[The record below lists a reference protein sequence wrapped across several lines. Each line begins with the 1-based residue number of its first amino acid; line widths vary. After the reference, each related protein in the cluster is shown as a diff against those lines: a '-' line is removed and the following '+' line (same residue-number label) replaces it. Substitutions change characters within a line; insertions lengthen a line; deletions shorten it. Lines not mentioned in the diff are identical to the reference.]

1 MTEQPRFIDNGNG
14 TITDN
19 KMNLMWKKTDS
30 FQDTKKWQNWFR
42 GHEYLQIVNLER
54 FGGYEDWRFPWEDE
68 AYSLL
73 ELDKANKDK
82 YGDDVYLDP
91 IFEPGSAGVT
101 WTEDTKESAALVVQ
115 YDDGEK
121 VWPSQY
127 ANLNMAV
134 RLCRDLT

>member
-73 ELDKANKDK
+73 ELDKTNKDK

>member
-1 MTEQPRFIDNGNG
+1 MTDQPRFIDNGNG
-14 TITDN
+14 TITDT

-42 GHEYLQIVNLER
+42 GHEYMQIVNLER
-54 FGGYEDWRFPWEDE
+54 FGGHEDWRFPYEDE

-82 YGDDVYLDP
+82 YGDDLYLDP

-101 WTEDTKESAALVVQ
+101 WTEDTKESSALVVQ
-115 YDDGEK
+115 YEDGEK

-134 RLCRDLT
+134 RLCRNLT